1 LAVPLFL
8 HRNLG
13 ALAKLAADASTRY
26 ALPGV
31 RVIDPGDGTYRL
43 EVTDGRKLAVVR
55 AGCADPR
62 GTPPELPGCGPGA
75 LVIPSADWLEAFKM
89 VPRRQDWLG
98 LGLAG
103 GRFTFAVNGASKEG
117 APLAGTFPSVDKVL
131 PKRGPLVSFA
141 VSPEYLRDVAELA
154 VKLGLERLDV
164 LFYRHGAPVG
174 FLGRNDLGQ
183 YLDALLSPLS

>member
-1 LAVPLFL
+1 LFL

-13 ALAKLAADASTRY
+13 ALAKLAAEASTRY
-26 ALPGV
+26 TLPGV

-43 EVTDGRKLAVVR
+43 EVTDGRKLAIVR

-62 GTPPELPGCGPGA
+62 GAPPELPGCGPGA
-75 LVIPSADWLEAFKM
+75 LVIPSADWVEAFKM

-103 GRFTFAVNGASKEG
+103 GSFTFAVPGASKEG
-117 APLAGTFPSVDKVL
+117 APLDGTFPNVATVL

-141 VSPEYLRDVAELA
+141 VNPEFLRDVAELA

-164 LFYRHGAPVG
+164 LYFKHGAPVG
-174 FLGRNDLGQ
+174 FLGHNDLGQ
-183 YLDALLSPLS
+183 YLDALLSPLT